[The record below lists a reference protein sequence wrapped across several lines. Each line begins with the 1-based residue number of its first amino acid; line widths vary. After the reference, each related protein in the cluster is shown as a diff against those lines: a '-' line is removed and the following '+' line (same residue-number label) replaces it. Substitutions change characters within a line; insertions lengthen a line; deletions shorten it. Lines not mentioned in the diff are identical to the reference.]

1 MNNQPVKV
9 LYFVDRMLRGGI
21 QSLVIDWV
29 SKFDNKKVK
38 VDFLLLDDG
47 QEYELEETLKDIG
60 CNVYKLKGI
69 WINKLGDFIKYGK
82 RLDAFFASHHDYKV
96 VHLHSS
102 SKNYQVLK
110 YAKKYGIEIRIAHSH
125 SIDFQTKNPVKKI
138 IGNILKRPL
147 IKYSTNFLAC
157 SKLAGEWLFG
167 KKIVESK
174 RFTIIHNAVAYD
186 RFKYNNDIRNR
197 IRNELNIQDYE
208 IVMGH
213 VGRFTNQKNH
223 DFLIDIFYNYQLKIK
238 NSKLLL
244 VGTGVLEKKIKDK
257 VKKLGIED
265 RVIFAG
271 FKTNVNEYMQAMDLF
286 VFPSLYEG
294 LGLVLIEAQCSGLT
308 CFTSDRV
315 VPKEAQISDLVQFI
329 SLKEE
334 SKYWVDKI
342 SNTTIER
349 RDVYSEIKEHK
360 YLIQDVVEELEDIY
374 IN

>member
-1 MNNQPVKV
+1 
-9 LYFVDRMLRGGI
+9 
-21 QSLVIDWV
+21 
-29 SKFDNKKVK
+29 
-38 VDFLLLDDG
+38 
-47 QEYELEETLKDIG
+47 
-60 CNVYKLKGI
+60 
-69 WINKLGDFIKYGK
+69 
-82 RLDAFFASHHDYKV
+82 
-96 VHLHSS
+96 
-102 SKNYQVLK
+102 
-110 YAKKYGIEIRIAHSH
+110 
-125 SIDFQTKNPVKKI
+125 
-138 IGNILKRPL
+138 
-147 IKYSTNFLAC
+147 
-157 SKLAGEWLFG
+157 
-167 KKIVESK
+167 
-174 RFTIIHNAVAYD
+174 
-186 RFKYNNDIRNR
+186 
-197 IRNELNIQDYE
+197 
-208 IVMGH
+208 MGH

>member
-1 MNNQPVKV
+1 M
-9 LYFVDRMLRGGI
+9 
-21 QSLVIDWV
+21 
-29 SKFDNKKVK
+29 
-38 VDFLLLDDG
+38 
-47 QEYELEETLKDIG
+47 
-60 CNVYKLKGI
+60 
-69 WINKLGDFIKYGK
+69 
-82 RLDAFFASHHDYKV
+82 
-96 VHLHSS
+96 
-102 SKNYQVLK
+102 
-110 YAKKYGIEIRIAHSH
+110 IRINQIKVNALYNTKDNIIN
-125 SIDFQTKNPVKKI
+125 SICKK
-138 IGNILKRPL
+138 
-147 IKYSTNFLAC
+147 
-157 SKLAGEWLFG
+157 
-167 KKIVESK
+167 
-174 RFTIIHNAVAYD
+174 
-186 RFKYNNDIRNR
+186 
-197 IRNELNIQDYE
+197 
-208 IVMGH
+208 
-213 VGRFTNQKNH
+213 
-223 DFLIDIFYNYQLKIK
+223 LKIK
-238 NSKLLL
+238 KENI
-244 VGTGVLEKKIKDK
+244 KKINIYKQSLDARDKNNIMFVYEVDAIVDNEKDILKKHKDVFLSPDTTYQFQKNGNIKLTHNPVIIGSGPAGLFCAYFLALNGYNPIIIERGEK
-257 VKKLGIED
+257 VED